1 MSYLVTSAQWS
12 EAERLKSLR
21 EYEILDTPADP
32 AFDEIVRVAAQV
44 TGAPYAY
51 LGFVDQNRLW
61 FKSRFGF
68 QGTEIPRLA
77 TADQYTILEPEPL
90 LIADAAM
97 EPRFPVRGIPLTR
110 TVHCRSYLAAP
121 LVGFEGG
128 IGTLAVLS
136 PKPNQ
141 FTEQHA
147 SILGVLARQV
157 MMRLEHSVHSRGQ
170 DHSLRSRQRIERAL
184 TVERNF
190 VSAVLDTMSALV
202 LVVDTSGRI
211 VRFNRACEEISGY
224 TFAELAGRSFPQEL
238 FLTEERSQAFNLL
251 EQSRG
256 DTTRRD
262 PTELHWLS
270 RDGRRR
276 RIAWTTTTLTDGFGD
291 INFIIM
297 TGVDVTDQ
305 REATAALH
313 ASEARYRQL
322 VESSLGMVYTHDLG
336 GRILSINA
344 SAAESLGYRA
354 DELVGRRLMEF
365 VPEEQKPAFEN
376 YLRSIASSGEEQ
388 GMLSLR
394 HRNGSVRVIAW
405 RNRLLDLP
413 DMPPFVL
420 GHGIDVTEKTDAE
433 NKLHAVMRQR
443 ESILES
449 VGDGIY
455 GMDMQGR
462 IIFVNQVGA
471 RMMGYTQ
478 EEMEGREL
486 LALLGHARADGL
498 EYRLEDSP
506 IYAARQASA
515 PIRAR
520 DEVFRHK
527 DGHPIPVEYVA
538 CPMLSNGRV
547 TGVVVAFQDVTE
559 RRRLDRMKDEFIS
572 TVSHELRTPLT
583 ALRAALGLIAGGALE
598 KRPEKRAQMMDV
610 AIGNCDRLVR
620 LVNDILDFERMG
632 AGRLPM
638 RFQEVEAKDLLRRAT
653 DLQHPSAQKAGIAF
667 RVDAGPLM
675 LWVDEDRILQTLGNL
690 ISNAIKFSPAGSDI
704 TLRARAQSAT
714 EAIISVEDHGRGIPP
729 EKLDIIFER
738 FQQVDA
744 SDSRDMGGTG
754 LGLAICRNIVRQ
766 HGGRIWAESSVGKG
780 STFYFTVPRTSA
792 RQDASEPRPTAAST
806 GQAPAGARMV

>member
-1 MSYLVTSAQWS
+1 MG
-12 EAERLKSLR
+12 E
-21 EYEILDTPADP
+21 
-32 AFDEIVRVAAQV
+32 
-44 TGAPYAY
+44 
-51 LGFVDQNRLW
+51 
-61 FKSRFGF
+61 
-68 QGTEIPRLA
+68 
-77 TADQYTILEPEPL
+77 
-90 LIADAAM
+90 
-97 EPRFPVRGIPLTR
+97 
-110 TVHCRSYLAAP
+110 
-121 LVGFEGG
+121 
-128 IGTLAVLS
+128 
-136 PKPNQ
+136 
-141 FTEQHA
+141 
-147 SILGVLARQV
+147 
-157 MMRLEHSVHSRGQ
+157 
-170 DHSLRSRQRIERAL
+170 
-184 TVERNF
+184 
-190 VSAVLDTMSALV
+190 
-202 LVVDTSGRI
+202 
-211 VRFNRACEEISGY
+211 
-224 TFAELAGRSFPQEL
+224 
-238 FLTEERSQAFNLL
+238 
-251 EQSRG
+251 
-256 DTTRRD
+256 
-262 PTELHWLS
+262 
-270 RDGRRR
+270 
-276 RIAWTTTTLTDGFGD
+276 

-322 VESSLGMVYTHDLG
+322 VESSLGMVTTHDLD

-354 DELVGRRLMEF
+354 EEMVGTRLIEY
-365 VPEEQKPAFEN
+365 VPDDQRMNFDA
-376 YLRSIASSGEEQ
+376 YLQRIAMTGEEQ
-388 GMLSLR
+388 GTISLR
-394 HRNGSVRVIAW
+394 HRQGGVRIIAW

-413 DMPPFVL
+413 EMPPFVL
-420 GHGIDVTEKTDAE
+420 GHGVDVTEKTDAE

-455 GMDMQGR
+455 GVDMEGR
-462 IIFVNQVGA
+462 IIFVNEVGA

-478 EEMEGREL
+478 DEMEGQDL
-486 LALLGHARADGL
+486 LAMLGHARADGTV
-498 EYRLEDSP
+498 YRIEDSP
-506 IYAARQASA
+506 IYAARRAST

-527 DGHPIPVEYVA
+527 DGHTVPVEYVA
-538 CPMLSNGRV
+538 CPMMLNGRV

-638 RFQEVEAKDLLRRAT
+638 RFQEVEAKELLRRAT
-653 DLQHPSAQKAGIAF
+653 DLQHPSAQKAGIGF
-667 RVDAGPLM
+667 IVDAGPLT
-675 LWVDEDRILQTLGNL
+675 LWIDEDRILQTLGNL
-690 ISNAIKFSPAGSDI
+690 ISNAIKFSPAGSEI
-704 TLRARAQSAT
+704 TLRAKVQSAT
-714 EAIISVEDHGRGIPP
+714 EAIISVEDKGRGIPP

-766 HGGRIWAESSVGKG
+766 HGGRIWAESVVGKG
-780 STFYFTVPRTSA
+780 STFFFTVPRTTA
-792 RQDASEPRPTAAST
+792 RVLDVGEGA
-806 GQAPAGARMV
+806 GQAPLVGTRML

>member
-1 MSYLVTSAQWS
+1 MSYLATSAQWS
-12 EAERLKSLR
+12 EADRLKSLH

-51 LGFVDQNRLW
+51 LGFLDANRLW

-90 LIADAAM
+90 LVADAAM

-121 LVGFEGG
+121 LVGPEGG

-147 SILGVLARQV
+147 SILSVLGRQI
-157 MMRLEHSVHSRGQ
+157 MMRLDYSIHSRGQ
-170 DHSLRSRQRIERAL
+170 DHSLRARQRIERAL
-184 TVERNF
+184 MVERNF

-202 LVVDTSGRI
+202 LVVDTAGRI

-238 FLTEERSQAFNLL
+238 FLTEERAKAFQLL
-251 EQSRG
+251 EQSRSEL
-256 DTTRRD
+256 RRE
-262 PTELHWLS
+262 PTELHWLT
-270 RDGRRR
+270 REGRRR
-276 RIAWTTTTLTDGFGD
+276 LIAWTTTILTDGSGQ

-305 REATAALH
+305 REAIAALY

-322 VESSLGMVYTHDLG
+322 VESSLGMVFTHDLE

-344 SAAESLGYRA
+344 SAAENLGYRV
-354 DELVGRRLMEF
+354 DEMVGRRLTDF
-365 VPEEQKPAFEN
+365 VPEDQKPTSEN
-376 YLRSIASSGEEQ
+376 YLRRIALSGEEQ
-388 GMLSLR
+388 GTISLR
-394 HRNGSVRVIAW
+394 HRNGEVRIIAW

-413 DMPPFVL
+413 EVMPFVL

-455 GMDMQGR
+455 GVDMQGK
-462 IIFVNQVGA
+462 IIFVNEVGA
-471 RMMGYTQ
+471 RMLGYTQ
-478 EEMEGREL
+478 DEMEDEDL
-486 LALLGHARADGL
+486 MQLLGHARADGSV
-498 EYRLEDSP
+498 YRIEDSP
-506 IYAARQASA
+506 IYAARRSSA
-515 PIRAR
+515 PMRAR

-527 DGHPIPVEYVA
+527 DGHPVPVEYVA
-538 CPMLSNGRV
+538 CPMLSNGRT

-653 DLQHPSAQKAGIAF
+653 DLQHPSAQKAGIGF
-667 RVDAGPLM
+667 IVDAPSLA

-690 ISNAIKFSPAGSDI
+690 IGNAIKFSPAGTEI
-704 TLRARAQSAT
+704 ILRARVQSAT
-714 EAIISVEDHGRGIPP
+714 EAIISVEDKGRGVPP

-766 HGGRIWAESSVGKG
+766 HGGRIWAESVVGRG
-780 STFYFTVPRTSA
+780 STFYFTVPRTA
-792 RQDASEPRPTAAST
+792 PRQEIAEATAPS
-806 GQAPAGARMV
+806 PLAGTRLL

>member
-1 MSYLVTSAQWS
+1 MSHVATNPQWS
-12 EAERLKSLR
+12 EAERLKSLL
-21 EYEILDTPADP
+21 EYDILDTPPDP
-32 AFDEIVRVAAQV
+32 AFDEIVRVAADV

-51 LGFVDQNRLW
+51 LGFLDAQRLW
-61 FKSRFGF
+61 LKSRFGF
-68 QGTEIPRLA
+68 QAPEIPRLA

-110 TVHCRSYLAAP
+110 TIFCRSYLGAP
-121 LVGFEGG
+121 LVGPDGA

-136 PKPNQ
+136 SKPNQ
-141 FTEQHA
+141 FTGKHA
-147 SILGVLARQV
+147 STLGVLARQI
-157 MMRLEHSVHSRGQ
+157 MMRLEYSIHSRSQ
-170 DHSLRSRQRIERAL
+170 DRSLRSRQRIERAL

-238 FLTEERSQAFNLL
+238 FLPEERDKAFDLL
-251 EQSRG
+251 QRARQEG
-256 DTTRRD
+256 RRE
-262 PTELHWLS
+262 PVEMHWLT
-270 RDGRRR
+270 RDTRRR
-276 RIAWTTTTLTDGFGD
+276 RIAWTTTALTDGVGD

-297 TGVDVTDQ
+297 TGIDVTEQ
-305 REATAALH
+305 WEATTALH

-322 VESSLGMVYTHDLG
+322 IEGSLGIVFTHDLE

-344 SAAESLGYRA
+344 NAAESLGYRPEEMLGTRMM
-354 DELVGRRLMEF
+354 DY
-365 VPEEQKPAFEN
+365 VPDEQKPAFQN
-376 YLRSIASSGEEQ
+376 YLRSIATTGEEQ
-388 GMLSLR
+388 GMISLR
-394 HRNGSVRVIAW
+394 HRNGSIRSIAW
-405 RNRLLDLP
+405 RNRLIDLP
-413 DMPPFVL
+413 DTALFVL

-433 NKLHAVMRQR
+433 NRLHALMRQR

-455 GMDMQGR
+455 GIDMQGR
-462 IIFVNQVGA
+462 IVFVNQVGA
-471 RMMGYTQ
+471 RMMGYSQ
-478 EEMEGREL
+478 EEMEGKDL
-486 LALLGHARADGL
+486 LALLGHARADGSP
-498 EYRLEDSP
+498 YRMEESP
-506 IYAARQASA
+506 IYAARRASV

-520 DEVFRHK
+520 DEVFHHK
-527 DGHPIPVEYVA
+527 DGHAIPVEYVA
-538 CPMLSNGRV
+538 CPMVSNGRV
-547 TGVVVAFQDVTE
+547 TGVVVAVQDVTE

-598 KRPEKRAQMMDV
+598 KRPEKRGQMMEV
-610 AIGNCDRLVR
+610 AIGNTDRLVR

-638 RFQEVEAKDLLRRAT
+638 RFQEVDAKDLLRRAT
-653 DLQHPSAQKAGIAF
+653 DLQHPNAQKAGIQF
-667 RVDAGPLM
+667 LIDAGPLT

-690 ISNAIKFSPAGSDI
+690 INNAIKFSPRGSDI
-704 TLRARAQSAT
+704 ILRAKAQSAT
-714 EAIISVEDHGRGIPP
+714 EAIISVEDRGRGIPP

-766 HGGRIWAESSVGKG
+766 HGGRIWVESTVGRG
-780 STFYFTVPRTSA
+780 STFYFTVPRTAA
-792 RQDASEPRPTAAST
+792 RGDGGETMNPSQRLPRLL
-806 GQAPAGARMV
+806 

>member
-1 MSYLVTSAQWS
+1 MSYLATSAQWS
-12 EAERLKSLR
+12 EAERLKSLH

-51 LGFVDQNRLW
+51 LGFLDANRLW

-90 LIADAAM
+90 LVADAAM

-121 LVGFEGG
+121 LVGPEGA

-147 SILGVLARQV
+147 SILSVLTRQV
-157 MMRLEHSVHSRGQ
+157 MMRLEYSIHSKGQ
-170 DHSLRSRQRIERAL
+170 DHSLRARQRIERAL
-184 TVERNF
+184 MVERNF

-238 FLTEERSQAFNLL
+238 FLTEERAVAFDLL

-256 DTTRRD
+256 NARRD

-276 RIAWTTTTLTDGFGD
+276 RIAWNTTTLTDGMGE

-322 VESSLGMVYTHDLG
+322 VESSLGMVTTHDLD

-354 DELVGRRLMEF
+354 EEMVGTRLIEY
-365 VPEEQKPAFEN
+365 VPDDQRMNFDA
-376 YLRSIASSGEEQ
+376 YLQRIAMTGEEQ
-388 GMLSLR
+388 GTISLR
-394 HRNGSVRVIAW
+394 HRQGGVRIIAW

-413 DMPPFVL
+413 EMPPFVL
-420 GHGIDVTEKTDAE
+420 GHGVDVTEKTDAE

-455 GMDMQGR
+455 GVDMEGR
-462 IIFVNQVGA
+462 IIFVNEVGA

-478 EEMEGREL
+478 DEMEGQDL
-486 LALLGHARADGL
+486 LAMLGHARADGTV
-498 EYRLEDSP
+498 YRIEDSP
-506 IYAARQASA
+506 IYAARRAST

-527 DGHPIPVEYVA
+527 DGHTVPVEYVA
-538 CPMLSNGRV
+538 CPMMLNGRV

-638 RFQEVEAKDLLRRAT
+638 RFQEVEAKELLRRAT
-653 DLQHPSAQKAGIAF
+653 DLQHPSAQKAGIGF
-667 RVDAGPLM
+667 IVDAGPLT
-675 LWVDEDRILQTLGNL
+675 LWIDEDRILQTLGNL
-690 ISNAIKFSPAGSDI
+690 ISNAIKFSPAGSEI
-704 TLRARAQSAT
+704 TLRAKVQSAT
-714 EAIISVEDHGRGIPP
+714 EAIISVEDKGRGIPP

-766 HGGRIWAESSVGKG
+766 HGGRIWAESVVGKG
-780 STFYFTVPRTSA
+780 STFFFTVPRTTA
-792 RQDASEPRPTAAST
+792 RVLDVGEGA
-806 GQAPAGARMV
+806 GQAPLVGTRML

>member
-1 MSYLVTSAQWS
+1 MSYLASSAQWS
-12 EAERLKSLR
+12 EAERLKSLH
-21 EYEILDTPADP
+21 EYDILDTPADP

-51 LGFVDQNRLW
+51 LGFLDAHRLW

-77 TADQYTILEPEPL
+77 TACQYTILEPEPL
-90 LIADAAM
+90 LIGDAAM
-97 EPRFPVRGIPLTR
+97 EPRFPVRGIPLTK

-121 LVGFEGG
+121 LVGPEGG

-157 MMRLEHSVHSRGQ
+157 MMRLEYSIHSKGQ

-202 LVVDTSGRI
+202 LVVDTAGRI

-238 FLTEERSQAFNLL
+238 FLPEEREQAFELL
-251 EQSRG
+251 DKAG
-256 DTTRRD
+256 ADRRRE
-262 PTELHWLS
+262 PTEMHWLS
-270 RDGRRR
+270 REGRRR
-276 RIAWTTTTLTDGFGD
+276 RIAWTATTLTDGLGD

-322 VESSLGMVYTHDLG
+322 VESSLGMVCTHDLEG
-336 GRILSINA
+336 KILSINTN
-344 SAAESLGYRA
+344 AAESLGYRP
-354 DELVGRRLMEF
+354 EEMVGTPLIDY
-365 VPEEQKPAFEN
+365 VPEDQKGVFEH
-376 YLRSIASSGEEQ
+376 YLRSIAVSGEEQ

-394 HRNGSVRVIAW
+394 HRNGEVRFIAW

-413 DMPPFVL
+413 DTAPFVL

-433 NKLHAVMRQR
+433 NRLHAVMRQR

-455 GMDMQGR
+455 GVDMQGR
-462 IIFVNQVGA
+462 IIFVNEVGA
-471 RMMGYTQ
+471 RLMGYTQ
-478 EEMEGREL
+478 GEMEGKDL
-486 LALLGHARADGL
+486 LAMLGHARADGSV
-498 EYRLEDSP
+498 YRIEDSP
-506 IYAARQASA
+506 IYAARRSSA
-515 PIRAR
+515 AIRAR

-598 KRPEKRAQMMDV
+598 RRPEKRAQMMDV

-638 RFQEVEAKDLLRRAT
+638 RFQEVDARDLLRRAT
-653 DLQHPSAQKAGIAF
+653 DLQHPSAQKAGINFLIDSGA
-667 RVDAGPLM
+667 LT
-675 LWVDEDRILQTLGNL
+675 LWIDEDRILQTLGNL
-690 ISNAIKFSPAGSDI
+690 ITNAIKFSPAGSDI
-704 TLRARAQSAT
+704 ILRARAQSPT
-714 EAIISVEDHGRGIPP
+714 EALLSVEDRGRGIPA
-729 EKLDIIFER
+729 EKLEIIFER

-744 SDSRDMGGTG
+744 SDSRASGGTG

-766 HGGRIWAESSVGKG
+766 HGGRIWAESVFGKG
-780 STFYFTVPRTSA
+780 STFYFTVPRTSTRHEHA
-792 RQDASEPRPTAAST
+792 EATKQPPGSVRL
-806 GQAPAGARMV
+806 V

>member
-1 MSYLVTSAQWS
+1 MSYGAISAQWS
-12 EAERLKSLR
+12 EAERLKSLL
-21 EYEILDTPADP
+21 EYEILDTPPDP

-51 LGFVDQNRLW
+51 LGFLDANRLW
-61 FKSRFGF
+61 LKSRVGF
-68 QGTEIPRLA
+68 QGAEIPRLA
-77 TADQYTILEPEPL
+77 TACQYTILEPEPL

-97 EPRFPVRGIPLTR
+97 EPRFPVKGLPLSR
-110 TVHCRSYLAAP
+110 TIFCRSYLGAP
-121 LVGFEGG
+121 LAGPEGG
-128 IGTLAVLS
+128 VGTIAVLS
-136 PKPNQ
+136 PKPNA
-141 FTEQHA
+141 FTQQHA

-157 MMRLEHSVHSRGQ
+157 FMRLEYSIHSRSQ
-170 DHSLRSRQRIERAL
+170 DRAIRSRQRIERAL

-190 VSAVLDTMSALV
+190 VSAVLDTMTALV
-202 LVVDTSGRI
+202 LVLDTAGRI

-238 FLTEERSQAFNLL
+238 FLAEEREQAFELL
-251 EQSRG
+251 QQARFG
-256 DTTRRD
+256 GQHQ
-262 PTELHWLS
+262 PTEMHWLS
-270 RDGRRR
+270 REGRRR
-276 RIAWTTTTLTDGFGD
+276 RIAWTTTTLRDGIGE

-297 TGVDVTDQ
+297 TGVDVTEQ
-305 REATAALH
+305 REAAVALH

-322 VESSLGMVYTHDLG
+322 VEGSLGMVCTHDLE
-336 GRILSINA
+336 GRLLSINTN
-344 SAAESLGYRA
+344 AAESLGYRP
-354 DELVGRRLMEF
+354 EEMVGHPLIEF
-365 VPEEQKPAFEN
+365 VPDEQKPAFEN
-376 YLRSIASSGEEQ
+376 YLRSIATSGEEQ

-394 HRNGSVRVIAW
+394 HRNGSVRFVTW

-413 DMPPFVL
+413 DTPPFVL
-420 GHGIDVTEKTDAE
+420 GHGVDVTEKTDAE
-433 NKLHAVMRQR
+433 NKLHGVMRQR

-455 GMDMQGR
+455 GIDMQGR

-471 RMMGYTQ
+471 RLLGYTQ
-478 EEMEGREL
+478 GEMEGRDL
-486 LALLGHARADGL
+486 LTMLGHARADGSPYSI
-498 EYRLEDSP
+498 ENSP
-506 IYAARQASA
+506 IYAARRSSA
-515 PIRAR
+515 PVRAR

-527 DGHPIPVEYVA
+527 DGRLIPVEYVA

-598 KRPEKRAQMMDV
+598 KRPEKRTQMMDV

-638 RFQEVEAKDLLRRAT
+638 RFQEVDAKALLRRAA
-653 DLQHPSAQKAGIAF
+653 DLQHPSAQKVDIAF
-667 RVDAGPLM
+667 RIDAQPLL

-690 ISNAIKFSPAGSDI
+690 IGNAIKFSPRGSEVI
-704 TLRARAQSAT
+704 LRARAQSGT
-714 EAIISVEDHGRGIPP
+714 EAIISVEDSGRGIPP

-744 SDSRDMGGTG
+744 SDSREMGGTG

-766 HGGRIWAESSVGKG
+766 HGGRIWAESTVGKG
-780 STFYFTVPRTSA
+780 SCFYFTVPRMAPS
-792 RQDASEPRPTAAST
+792 QEPGGPRIPIP
-806 GQAPAGARMV
+806 APAPAMWT

>member
-1 MSYLVTSAQWS
+1 M
-12 EAERLKSLR
+12 
-21 EYEILDTPADP
+21 
-32 AFDEIVRVAAQV
+32 
-44 TGAPYAY
+44 
-51 LGFVDQNRLW
+51 
-61 FKSRFGF
+61 
-68 QGTEIPRLA
+68 
-77 TADQYTILEPEPL
+77 
-90 LIADAAM
+90 
-97 EPRFPVRGIPLTR
+97 
-110 TVHCRSYLAAP
+110 
-121 LVGFEGG
+121 
-128 IGTLAVLS
+128 
-136 PKPNQ
+136 
-141 FTEQHA
+141 
-147 SILGVLARQV
+147 
-157 MMRLEHSVHSRGQ
+157 
-170 DHSLRSRQRIERAL
+170 
-184 TVERNF
+184 VERNF

-202 LVVDTSGRI
+202 LVVDTAGRI

-238 FLTEERSQAFNLL
+238 FLTEERAKAFQLL
-251 EQSRG
+251 EQSRSEL
-256 DTTRRD
+256 RRE
-262 PTELHWLS
+262 PTELHWLT
-270 RDGRRR
+270 REGRRR
-276 RIAWTTTTLTDGFGD
+276 LIAWTTTILTDGSGQ

-305 REATAALH
+305 REAIAALY

-322 VESSLGMVYTHDLG
+322 VESSLGMVFTHDLE

-344 SAAESLGYRA
+344 SAAENLGYRV
-354 DELVGRRLMEF
+354 DEMVGRRLTDF
-365 VPEEQKPAFEN
+365 VPEDQKPTSEN
-376 YLRSIASSGEEQ
+376 YLRRIALSGEEQ
-388 GMLSLR
+388 GTVSLR
-394 HRNGSVRVIAW
+394 HRNGEVRIIAW

-413 DMPPFVL
+413 EVMPFVL

-455 GMDMQGR
+455 GVDMQGK
-462 IIFVNQVGA
+462 IIFVNEVGA
-471 RMMGYTQ
+471 RMLGYTQ
-478 EEMEGREL
+478 DEMEDEDL
-486 LALLGHARADGL
+486 MQLLGHARADGSV
-498 EYRLEDSP
+498 YRIEDSP
-506 IYAARQASA
+506 IYAARRSSA
-515 PIRAR
+515 PMRAR

-527 DGHPIPVEYVA
+527 DGHPVPVEYVA
-538 CPMLSNGRV
+538 CPMLSNGRT

-653 DLQHPSAQKAGIAF
+653 DLQHPSAQKAGIGF
-667 RVDAGPLM
+667 IVDAPSLA

-690 ISNAIKFSPAGSDI
+690 ISNAIKFSPAGTEI
-704 TLRARAQSAT
+704 ILRARVQSAT
-714 EAIISVEDHGRGIPP
+714 EAIISVEDKGRGIPP

-766 HGGRIWAESSVGKG
+766 HGGRIWAESVVGRG
-780 STFYFTVPRTSA
+780 STFYFTVPRTA
-792 RQDASEPRPTAAST
+792 PRQEIAEATAPS
-806 GQAPAGARMV
+806 PLAGTRLL

>member
-1 MSYLVTSAQWS
+1 MSHLATSAQWS
-12 EAERLKSLR
+12 EAERLKSLQ
-21 EYEILDTPADP
+21 EYDILDTPADP

-51 LGFVDQNRLW
+51 LGFVDANRLW

-68 QGTEIPRLA
+68 QGSEIPRLA
-77 TADQYTILEPEPL
+77 SACQYTILEPQPL

-97 EPRFPVRGIPLTR
+97 EPRFPVKGIPLTR
-110 TVHCRSYLAAP
+110 AIHCRSYLAVP
-121 LVGFEGG
+121 LAGPEGG
-128 IGTLAVLS
+128 IGTLTVLS
-136 PKPNQ
+136 QKPNQ

-147 SILGVLARQV
+147 SILAVLARQV
-157 MMRLEHSVHSRGQ
+157 MLRLEYGNRERPQ
-170 DHSLRSRQRIERAL
+170 DLSLRSRQRIERAL

-202 LVVDTSGRI
+202 LVVDTAGRI

-238 FLTEERSQAFNLL
+238 FLAEERGKAFDLLDQARV
-251 EQSRG
+251 QS
-256 DTTRRD
+256 RRD
-262 PTELHWLS
+262 PTEMHWLS

-276 RIAWTTTTLTDGFGD
+276 RIAWNTTTLTDGSGE

-322 VESSLGMVYTHDLG
+322 IEGSLGMVCTHDLE

-344 SAAESLGYRA
+344 NAAESLGYRT
-354 DELVGRRLMEF
+354 DEMVGRPLSDF
-365 VPEEQKPAFEN
+365 VPDDERPVFEN
-376 YLRSIASSGEEQ
+376 YLHSIAMSGEEQ
-388 GMLSLR
+388 GLLTLR
-394 HRNGSVRVIAW
+394 HRNGSVRFIAW
-405 RNRLLDLP
+405 RNRLIDLP
-413 DMPPFVL
+413 DTPRFVL

-433 NKLHAVMRQR
+433 NRLHAVMRQR

-455 GMDMQGR
+455 GIDMQGR
-462 IIFVNQVGA
+462 IVFVNQVGA
-471 RMMGYTQ
+471 RLMGYTQ
-478 EEMEGREL
+478 EEMEGKDL
-486 LALLGHARADGL
+486 LALLGHARADGSP
-498 EYRLEDSP
+498 YQIEDSP
-506 IYAARQASA
+506 IYGARRASA

-527 DGHPIPVEYVA
+527 DGHPVPVEYVA

-638 RFQEVEAKDLLRRAT
+638 RFQEIEAKDLLRRAT
-653 DLQHPSAQKAGIAF
+653 DLQHPSAQKAGIGF
-667 RVDAGPLM
+667 LIDAGPLT
-675 LWVDEDRILQTLGNL
+675 LWIDEDRILQTLGNL
-690 ISNAIKFSPAGSDI
+690 ISNAIKFSPRGSDI
-704 TLRARAQSAT
+704 ILRARPQSAT
-714 EAIISVEDHGRGIPP
+714 EAILSVEDRGRGIPP

-766 HGGRIWAESSVGKG
+766 HGGRIWVESTVGKG
-780 STFYFTVPRTSA
+780 SAFYFTVPRTAA
-792 RQDASEPRPTAAST
+792 RPERLESTIQSPAA
-806 GQAPAGARMV
+806 RLL

>member
-1 MSYLVTSAQWS
+1 MSHVATNPQWS
-12 EAERLKSLR
+12 EAERLKALL
-21 EYEILDTPADP
+21 EYDILDTPPDP
-32 AFDEIVRVAAQV
+32 ALDEIVRVAAEV

-51 LGFVDQNRLW
+51 LGFLDANRLW
-61 FKSRFGF
+61 LKSRFGF
-68 QGTEIPRLA
+68 QAADIPRLA

-97 EPRFPVRGIPLTR
+97 EPRFPVRGLPLTR
-110 TVHCRSYLAAP
+110 AIFCRSYLGAP
-121 LVGFEGG
+121 LVGPDGS

-136 PKPNQ
+136 AKPNQ
-141 FTEQHA
+141 FTEKHA
-147 SILGVLARQV
+147 SFLGVLSRQI
-157 MMRLEHSVHSRGQ
+157 MMRLEYSIHSRSQ
-170 DHSLRSRQRIERAL
+170 DRSLRSRQRIERAL

-211 VRFNRACEEISGY
+211 VRFNRACEETSGY

-238 FLTEERSQAFNLL
+238 FLPEEREKAFDLL
-251 EQSRG
+251 QRATQEI
-256 DTTRRD
+256 RRE
-262 PTELHWLS
+262 PVEMHWLT
-270 RDGRRR
+270 RDARRR
-276 RIAWTTTTLTDGFGD
+276 RIAWTTTTLTDGIGD

-297 TGVDVTDQ
+297 TGVDVTEQ
-305 REATAALH
+305 WEATTALH

-322 VESSLGMVYTHDLG
+322 IEGSLGIVFTHDLE
-336 GRILSINA
+336 GRILSINTN
-344 SAAESLGYRA
+344 AAESLGYHPA
-354 DELVGRRLMEF
+354 EMVGTKMIEY
-365 VPEEQKPAFEN
+365 VPEEQKPAFQN
-376 YLRSIASSGEEQ
+376 YLRSIATTGEEQ
-388 GMLSLR
+388 GMISLR
-394 HRNGSVRVIAW
+394 HRNGSIRSIAW
-405 RNRLLDLP
+405 RNRLIDLP
-413 DMPPFVL
+413 DTALFVL

-433 NKLHAVMRQR
+433 NRLHALMRQR

-455 GMDMQGR
+455 GIDMQGR
-462 IIFVNQVGA
+462 IVFVNQVGA

-478 EEMEGREL
+478 EEMEGQDL
-486 LALLGHARADGL
+486 LAVLGHARADGSPYKM
-498 EYRLEDSP
+498 EESP
-506 IYAARQASA
+506 IYAARRAKA

-520 DEVFRHK
+520 DEVFHHK

-538 CPMLSNGRV
+538 CPMVSNGRV
-547 TGVVVAFQDVTE
+547 TGVVVAVQDVTE

-598 KRPEKRAQMMDV
+598 KRPEKRSQMMEV
-610 AIGNCDRLVR
+610 AIGNTDRLVR

-638 RFQEVEAKDLLRRAT
+638 RFQEVDAKDLLRRAT
-653 DLQHPSAQKAGIAF
+653 DLQHPNAQKAGIGF
-667 RVDAGPLM
+667 LIDAGPLT

-690 ISNAIKFSPAGSDI
+690 INNAIKFSPRGSDI
-704 TLRARAQSAT
+704 ILRARAQSAT
-714 EAIISVEDHGRGIPP
+714 EAIISVEDRGRGIPP

-766 HGGRIWAESSVGKG
+766 HGGRIWVESTVGRG
-780 STFYFTVPRTSA
+780 STFYFTVPRTAA
-792 RQDASEPRPTAAST
+792 RGDGGETMNPSQRSPRLL
-806 GQAPAGARMV
+806 

>member
-1 MSYLVTSAQWS
+1 MSYLATSAQWS
-12 EAERLKSLR
+12 EADRLKSLH

-51 LGFVDQNRLW
+51 LGFLDANRLW

-90 LIADAAM
+90 LVADAAM

-121 LVGFEGG
+121 LVGPEGG

-147 SILGVLARQV
+147 SILSVLARQI
-157 MMRLEHSVHSRGQ
+157 MMRLDYSIHSRGQ
-170 DHSLRSRQRIERAL
+170 DHSLRARQRIERAL
-184 TVERNF
+184 MVERNF

-202 LVVDTSGRI
+202 LVVDTAGRI

-238 FLTEERSQAFNLL
+238 FLTEERAKAFQLL
-251 EQSRG
+251 EQSRS
-256 DTTRRD
+256 DTRRD
-262 PTELHWLS
+262 PTELHWLT
-270 RDGRRR
+270 REGRRR
-276 RIAWTTTTLTDGFGD
+276 LIAWTTTILTDGSGE

-305 REATAALH
+305 REATAALY

-322 VESSLGMVYTHDLG
+322 VESSLGMVFTHDLE

-344 SAAESLGYRA
+344 SAAENLGYRV
-354 DELVGRRLMEF
+354 DEMVGRRLTDF
-365 VPEEQKPAFEN
+365 VPKDQKPAFEN
-376 YLRSIASSGEEQ
+376 YLRRIALSGEEQ
-388 GMLSLR
+388 GTISLR
-394 HRNGSVRVIAW
+394 HRNGEVRIIAW

-413 DMPPFVL
+413 EVMPFVL

-455 GMDMQGR
+455 GVDMQGR
-462 IIFVNQVGA
+462 IIFVNEVGA
-471 RMMGYTQ
+471 RMLGYTQ
-478 EEMEGREL
+478 DEMEDKDL
-486 LALLGHARADGL
+486 MQLLGHARADGSV
-498 EYRLEDSP
+498 YRIEDSP
-506 IYAARQASA
+506 IYAARGSSA
-515 PIRAR
+515 AIRAR

-538 CPMLSNGRV
+538 CPMLSNGQV

-653 DLQHPSAQKAGIAF
+653 DLQHPSAQKVGIGF
-667 RVDAGPLM
+667 IVDAPPLA

-690 ISNAIKFSPAGSDI
+690 ISNAIKFSPAGTEI
-704 TLRARAQSAT
+704 VLRARVQSAT
-714 EAIISVEDHGRGIPP
+714 EAIISVEDKGRGIPP

-766 HGGRIWAESSVGKG
+766 HGGRIWAESVVGKG
-780 STFYFTVPRTSA
+780 STFYFTVPRTA
-792 RQDASEPRPTAAST
+792 PRQEVIEAAAQT
-806 GQAPAGARMV
+806 PLAGTRLL

>member
-1 MSYLVTSAQWS
+1 MSYLATSAQWS
-12 EAERLKSLR
+12 EAERLKSLL
-21 EYEILDTPADP
+21 EYEILDTPSDP

-44 TGAPYAY
+44 TGAPFAY
-51 LGFVDQNRLW
+51 LGFLDANRLW

-68 QGTEIPRLA
+68 NGAEIPRLA

-90 LIADAAM
+90 LVADAAV

-110 TVHCRSYLAAP
+110 SIHCRSYLAAP
-121 LVGFEGG
+121 LVGPEGA

-136 PKPNQ
+136 PRPNQ
-141 FTEQHA
+141 FTEQQA
-147 SILGVLARQV
+147 SILSVLARQV
-157 MMRLEHSVHSRGQ
+157 MLRLEFSIHSRGQ
-170 DHSLRSRQRIERAL
+170 DHSLRARQRIEKAL
-184 TVERNF
+184 MVERNF

-202 LVVDTSGRI
+202 LVVDTQGRI

-238 FLTEERSQAFNLL
+238 FLNEERGQAFQLL
-251 EQSRG
+251 ELSR
-256 DTTRRD
+256 TNVRRE

-276 RIAWTTTTLTDGFGD
+276 RIAWNTTTLTDGSGE

-313 ASEARYRQL
+313 LSEARYRQL
-322 VESSLGMVYTHDLG
+322 VESSLGMVCTHDLDG
-336 GRILSINA
+336 KILSINT

-354 DELVGRRLMEF
+354 EEMVGTRLIEY
-365 VPEEQKPAFEN
+365 VPDDQRVAFDA
-376 YLRSIASSGEEQ
+376 YLQRIAMTGEEQ
-388 GMLSLR
+388 GAISLR
-394 HRNGSVRVIAW
+394 HRNGSVRIIAW

-413 DMPPFVL
+413 EMPPFVL

-455 GMDMQGR
+455 GVDMTGR
-462 IIFVNQVGA
+462 IIFVNEVGA
-471 RMMGYTQ
+471 RTMGYTQ
-478 EEMEGREL
+478 DEMEGKDL
-486 LALLGHARADGL
+486 LQLLGHARADGSV
-498 EYRLEDSP
+498 YRIEDSP
-506 IYAARQASA
+506 IYAARRAST

-527 DGHPIPVEYVA
+527 GGHPVPVEYVA
-538 CPMLSNGRV
+538 CPMMLNGRV

-638 RFQEVEAKDLLRRAT
+638 RFQEVEAKELLRRAT
-653 DLQHPSAQKAGIAF
+653 DLQHPSAQKAGIGF
-667 RVDAGPLM
+667 LVDAPPLT
-675 LWVDEDRILQTLGNL
+675 LWIDEDRILQTLGNL
-690 ISNAIKFSPAGSDI
+690 ISNAIKFSPPGTEI
-704 TLRARAQSAT
+704 TLRARVQSAT
-714 EAIISVEDHGRGIPP
+714 EAILSVEDKGRGIPP

-766 HGGRIWAESSVGKG
+766 HGGRIWAESVVGRG
-780 STFYFTVPRTSA
+780 STFYFTVPRTTA
-792 RQDASEPRPTAAST
+792 RPDLGEVT
-806 GQAPAGARMV
+806 GQSQPVATRLL

>member
-1 MSYLVTSAQWS
+1 MSHLATSAQWS
-12 EAERLKSLR
+12 EADRLRSLH
-21 EYEILDTPADP
+21 EYEILDTPPEP
-32 AFDEIVRVAAQV
+32 AYDEIVRVAAQV

-51 LGFVDQNRLW
+51 LGFMDANRLW

-77 TADQYTILEPEPL
+77 SACQYTILEPEPL

-97 EPRFPVRGIPLTR
+97 EPRFPVKGIPLTR
-110 TVHCRSYLAAP
+110 TIFCRSYLAAP
-121 LVGFEGG
+121 LGGPEGAL
-128 IGTLAVLS
+128 GTLAVLS

-147 SILGVLARQV
+147 AILGVLARQV
-157 MMRLEHSVHSRGQ
+157 MLRLEYSNRDRTQ
-170 DHSLRSRQRIERAL
+170 DTSLRSRQRIERAL

-190 VSAVLDTMSALV
+190 VSAVLETMAALV
-202 LVVDTSGRI
+202 LVVDTAGRI
-211 VRFNRACEEISGY
+211 VRFNRACEGISGY

-238 FLTEERSQAFNLL
+238 FLSEEREKAFELL
-251 EQSRG
+251 EQSRRQ
-256 DTTRRD
+256 TPREPIELYWLTR
-262 PTELHWLS
+262 E
-270 RDGRRR
+270 GRRR
-276 RIAWTTTTLTDGFGD
+276 RIAWTTTALMDGSGE

-297 TGVDVTDQ
+297 TGLDVTDQ

-322 VESSLGMVYTHDLG
+322 IEGSLGMVCTHDLEG
-336 GRILSINA
+336 KILSINA
-344 SAAESLGYRA
+344 NAAESLGYRA
-354 DELVGRRLMEF
+354 EEMVGRQLSEF
-365 VPEEQKPAFEN
+365 VPDDERPVFAN
-376 YLRSIASSGEEQ
+376 YLRSIAVSGEEK
-388 GMLSLR
+388 GMLTLR
-394 HRNGSVRVIAW
+394 HRNGSVRFIAW
-405 RNRLLDLP
+405 RNRLIDLP
-413 DMPPFVL
+413 DTPPFVL

-433 NKLHAVMRQR
+433 NRLHAVMRQR

-455 GMDMQGR
+455 GIDMQGR
-462 IIFVNQVGA
+462 IVFVNQVGA
-471 RMMGYTQ
+471 RLMGYTQ
-478 EEMEGREL
+478 EEMEGRDL
-486 LALLGHARADGL
+486 LSLLGHARADGSP
-498 EYRLEDSP
+498 YRVEDSP
-506 IYAARQASA
+506 IYGARRATA

-527 DGHPIPVEYVA
+527 DGHPVPVEYVA

-638 RFQEVEAKDLLRRAT
+638 RFQEIGAKDLLRRAT
-653 DLQHPSAQKAGIAF
+653 DLQHPSAQKAGIGF
-667 RVDAGPLM
+667 LIDAGPLT

-690 ISNAIKFSPAGSDI
+690 ISNAIKFSPRGSDI
-704 TLRARAQSAT
+704 ILRAKPQSAT
-714 EAIISVEDHGRGIPP
+714 EAILSVEDRGRGIPP

-766 HGGRIWAESSVGKG
+766 HGGRIWAESTVGKG
-780 STFYFTVPRTSA
+780 SSFYFTVPRTAA
-792 RQDASEPRPTAAST
+792 RQELREST
-806 GQAPAGARMV
+806 VPSPAGRLL

>member
-1 MSYLVTSAQWS
+1 M
-12 EAERLKSLR
+12 
-21 EYEILDTPADP
+21 
-32 AFDEIVRVAAQV
+32 
-44 TGAPYAY
+44 
-51 LGFVDQNRLW
+51 
-61 FKSRFGF
+61 
-68 QGTEIPRLA
+68 
-77 TADQYTILEPEPL
+77 
-90 LIADAAM
+90 
-97 EPRFPVRGIPLTR
+97 
-110 TVHCRSYLAAP
+110 
-121 LVGFEGG
+121 EGG

-157 MMRLEHSVHSRGQ
+157 MMRLEYSVHSKGQ

-202 LVVDTSGRI
+202 LVVDTAGRI

-238 FLTEERSQAFNLL
+238 FLTEERSQAFDLI
-251 EQSRG
+251 EQSRREA
-256 DTTRRD
+256 RRE

-276 RIAWTTTTLTDGFGD
+276 RIAWNTTTLTDGLGD

-322 VESSLGMVYTHDLG
+322 VESSLGMVCTHDLEG
-336 GRILSINA
+336 KILSINTN
-344 SAAESLGYRA
+344 AAESLGYRS
-354 DELVGRRLMEF
+354 EEMVGKQLIDF
-365 VPEEQKPAFEN
+365 VPEDQKETFQN
-376 YLRSIASSGEEQ
+376 YLQSIARSGEEQ

-394 HRNGSVRVIAW
+394 HRNGQVRFIAW
-405 RNRLLDLP
+405 RNRLLELP
-413 DMPPFVL
+413 ETPPFVL

-455 GMDMQGR
+455 GVDMEGQ
-462 IIFVNQVGA
+462 IIFVNDVGA

-478 EEMEGREL
+478 EEMEGKEL
-486 LALLGHARADGL
+486 LQMLGHARADGSVF
-498 EYRLEDSP
+498 RIEDSP
-506 IYAARQASA
+506 IYAARRSSA

-527 DGHPIPVEYVA
+527 DGHPVPVEYVA

-653 DLQHPSAQKAGIAF
+653 DLQHPSAQKAGIQFPDRCGTADAVGG
-667 RVDAGPLM
+667 RGPHPADAGQPDQQRDQ
-675 LWVDEDRILQTLGNL
+675 VFAGGQRDHAAGADTERNRGDYLGL
-690 ISNAIKFSPAGSDI
+690 GPRPRGSTGEAGDHLRALPAGGRVGFARDGGNR
-704 TLRARAQSAT
+704 TGTGHLPQHRAATWRTHLGGKHRGQGKHVLLHSAT
-714 EAIISVEDHGRGIPP
+714 NLGAPGAGRAYGSGFGSVSGWIAPAVGGRMGVATGRGP
-729 EKLDIIFER
+729 
-738 FQQVDA
+738 
-744 SDSRDMGGTG
+744 
-754 LGLAICRNIVRQ
+754 
-766 HGGRIWAESSVGKG
+766 
-780 STFYFTVPRTSA
+780 
-792 RQDASEPRPTAAST
+792 AA
-806 GQAPAGARMV
+806 GCGVI

>member
-1 MSYLVTSAQWS
+1 MAFSTPIACGSSRAS
-12 EAERLKSLR
+12 DFR
-21 EYEILDTPADP
+21 E
-32 AFDEIVRVAAQV
+32 
-44 TGAPYAY
+44 
-51 LGFVDQNRLW
+51 
-61 FKSRFGF
+61 
-68 QGTEIPRLA
+68 TEIPRLA

-90 LIADAAM
+90 LVADAAM

-121 LVGFEGG
+121 LVGPEGG

-147 SILGVLARQV
+147 SILSVLARQI
-157 MMRLEHSVHSRGQ
+157 MMRLDYSIHSRGQ
-170 DHSLRSRQRIERAL
+170 DHSLRARQRIERAL
-184 TVERNF
+184 MVERNF

-202 LVVDTSGRI
+202 LVVDTAGRI

-238 FLTEERSQAFNLL
+238 FLNEERAKAFQLL
-251 EQSRG
+251 EQSRSEM
-256 DTTRRD
+256 RRE
-262 PTELHWLS
+262 PTELHWLT
-270 RDGRRR
+270 REGRRR
-276 RIAWTTTTLTDGFGD
+276 LIAWTTTTLTDGSGE

-305 REATAALH
+305 REATAALY

-322 VESSLGMVYTHDLG
+322 VESSLGMVFTHDLE

-344 SAAESLGYRA
+344 SAAESLGYRV
-354 DELVGRRLMEF
+354 DEMVGRRLADF

-376 YLRSIASSGEEQ
+376 YLRRIAHSGEEQ
-388 GMLSLR
+388 GTISLR
-394 HRNGSVRVIAW
+394 HRNGEVRIIAW

-413 DMPPFVL
+413 EVAPFVL

-455 GMDMQGR
+455 GVDMQGR
-462 IIFVNQVGA
+462 IIFVNEVGA
-471 RMMGYTQ
+471 RMLGYTQ
-478 EEMEGREL
+478 DEMEDKDL
-486 LALLGHARADGL
+486 LQLLGHARADGSA
-498 EYRLEDSP
+498 YRIEDSP
-506 IYAARQASA
+506 IYAARRSSA

-632 AGRLPM
+632 AGRFPM

-653 DLQHPSAQKAGIAF
+653 DLQHPSAQKAGIGF
-667 RVDAGPLM
+667 IVDAPPLA

-690 ISNAIKFSPAGSDI
+690 ISNAIKFSPAGTEI
-704 TLRARAQSAT
+704 VLRARVQSAT
-714 EAIISVEDHGRGIPP
+714 EAIISVEDKGRGIPP

-766 HGGRIWAESSVGKG
+766 HGGRIWAESVVGKG
-780 STFYFTVPRTSA
+780 STFYFTVPRTA
-792 RQDASEPRPTAAST
+792 PRQEIAEATAPSPLAAPRLL
-806 GQAPAGARMV
+806 

>member
-1 MSYLVTSAQWS
+1 MSYLATSAQWS
-12 EAERLKSLR
+12 EADRLKSLH
-21 EYEILDTPADP
+21 EYEILDTPPDP

-51 LGFVDQNRLW
+51 LGFLDSNRLW

-68 QGTEIPRLA
+68 QGSEIPRLA

-90 LIADAAM
+90 LVADAAM

-121 LVGFEGG
+121 LVGPEGG

-147 SILGVLARQV
+147 SILSVLGRQI
-157 MMRLEHSVHSRGQ
+157 MMRLDYSIHSRGQ
-170 DHSLRSRQRIERAL
+170 DHSLRARQRIERAL
-184 TVERNF
+184 MVERNF

-202 LVVDTSGRI
+202 LVVDTAGRI

-238 FLTEERSQAFNLL
+238 FLNEERAKAFQLL
-251 EQSRG
+251 EQSRSVV
-256 DTTRRD
+256 RRD
-262 PTELHWLS
+262 PTELHWLT
-270 RDGRRR
+270 REGRRR
-276 RIAWTTTTLTDGFGD
+276 LIAWTTTTLTDGSGET
-291 INFIIM
+291 NFIIM

-305 REATAALH
+305 REATAALY

-322 VESSLGMVYTHDLG
+322 VESSLGMVCTHDLE

-344 SAAESLGYRA
+344 SAAESLGYRV
-354 DELVGRRLMEF
+354 EEMVGRRLMDF
-365 VPEEQKPAFEN
+365 VPEDHWGAFEN
-376 YLRSIASSGEEQ
+376 YLHRIALSGEEQ
-388 GMLSLR
+388 GTISLR
-394 HRNGSVRVIAW
+394 HRNGEIRIVAW

-413 DMPPFVL
+413 DMKPFVL
-420 GHGIDVTEKTDAE
+420 SHGIDVTEKTDAE

-455 GMDMQGR
+455 GVDMQGK
-462 IIFVNQVGA
+462 IIFVNEVGA
-471 RMMGYTQ
+471 RMLGYTQ
-478 EEMEGREL
+478 DEMEDKDL
-486 LALLGHARADGL
+486 MQLLGHARADGSV
-498 EYRLEDSP
+498 YRIEDSP
-506 IYAARQASA
+506 IYAARRSST
-515 PIRAR
+515 PTRAR

-653 DLQHPSAQKAGIAF
+653 DLQHPSAQKAGIGF
-667 RVDAGPLM
+667 IVDAPPLS

-690 ISNAIKFSPAGSDI
+690 ISNAIKFSPAGTEI
-704 TLRARAQSAT
+704 TLRARVQNAT
-714 EAIISVEDHGRGIPP
+714 EAIISVEDRGRGIPP

-766 HGGRIWAESSVGKG
+766 HGGRIWAESVVGRG
-780 STFYFTVPRTSA
+780 STFYFTVPRTA
-792 RQDASEPRPTAAST
+792 PRQEIGEATAPSPLPGT
-806 GQAPAGARMV
+806 RLL

>member
-1 MSYLVTSAQWS
+1 MSYLATSAQWS
-12 EAERLKSLR
+12 EAERLKSLH
-21 EYEILDTPADP
+21 ELEILDTPADP
-32 AFDEIVRVAAQV
+32 AYDEIVRVAAQV

-51 LGFVDQNRLW
+51 LGFLDANRLW
-61 FKSRFGF
+61 LKSRFGF
-68 QGTEIPRLA
+68 QGTEIPRMA
-77 TADQYTILEPEPL
+77 TACQYTILEPEPL
-90 LIADAAM
+90 LIADAAL
-97 EPRFPVRGIPLTR
+97 EPRFPVKGIPLTR
-110 TVHCRSYLAAP
+110 AIYCRSYLAAP
-121 LVGFEGG
+121 LGGTEGAV
-128 IGTLAVLS
+128 GTLAVLS
-136 PKPNQ
+136 PRANQ

-147 SILGVLARQV
+147 SILAVLARQV
-157 MMRLEHSVHSRGQ
+157 MLRLEYSNRDRSQDMSV
-170 DHSLRSRQRIERAL
+170 RSRQRIERAL

-190 VSAVLDTMSALV
+190 VSAVLDTMTALV
-202 LVVDTSGRI
+202 LVVDTAGRI

-238 FLTEERSQAFNLL
+238 FLAEERAKAFDLL
-251 EQSRG
+251 EQARMQ
-256 DTTRRD
+256 TRRE
-262 PTELHWLS
+262 PTEMYWLS
-270 RDGRRR
+270 REGRRR
-276 RIAWTTTTLTDGFGD
+276 RIAWTTTTLTDGSGEA
-291 INFIIM
+291 NFIIM

-322 VESSLGMVYTHDLG
+322 IEGSLGMVCTHGLD

-344 SAAESLGYRA
+344 NAAENLGYRA
-354 DELVGRRLMEF
+354 EEMVGRQLSEF
-365 VPEEQKPAFEN
+365 VPDEQRPAFAN
-376 YLRSIASSGEEQ
+376 YLHSIAVTGEEQ
-388 GMLSLR
+388 GMLTLR
-394 HRNGSVRVIAW
+394 HRNGSVRFIAW
-405 RNRLLDLP
+405 RNRLIDLP
-413 DMPPFVL
+413 DTPPFVL

-455 GMDMQGR
+455 GIDMQGR
-462 IIFVNQVGA
+462 IVFVNQVGA
-471 RMMGYTQ
+471 RLMGYTH
-478 EEMEGREL
+478 EEMEGQDL
-486 LALLGHARADGL
+486 LTLLGHARADGSP
-498 EYRLEDSP
+498 YRVEDSP
-506 IYAARQASA
+506 IYAARRAAA

-527 DGHPIPVEYVA
+527 DGHPVPVEYVA

-598 KRPEKRAQMMDV
+598 KRPEKRSQMMDV

-638 RFQEVEAKDLLRRAT
+638 RFQEIEAKDLLRRAT
-653 DLQHPSAQKAGIAF
+653 DLQHPSAQKAGIGF
-667 RVDAGPLM
+667 LIDAGPLT

-690 ISNAIKFSPAGSDI
+690 ISNAIKFSPRGSDI
-704 TLRARAQSAT
+704 VLRAKAQSAT
-714 EAIISVEDHGRGIPP
+714 EAILSVEDRGRGIPP

-766 HGGRIWAESSVGKG
+766 HGGRIWVESTVGKG
-780 STFYFTVPRTSA
+780 SAFYFTVPRTAA
-792 RQDASEPRPTAAST
+792 RQEMQGSTAPS
-806 GQAPAGARMV
+806 PAGRLL

>member
-1 MSYLVTSAQWS
+1 
-12 EAERLKSLR
+12 
-21 EYEILDTPADP
+21 
-32 AFDEIVRVAAQV
+32 
-44 TGAPYAY
+44 
-51 LGFVDQNRLW
+51 
-61 FKSRFGF
+61 
-68 QGTEIPRLA
+68 
-77 TADQYTILEPEPL
+77 
-90 LIADAAM
+90 
-97 EPRFPVRGIPLTR
+97 
-110 TVHCRSYLAAP
+110 
-121 LVGFEGG
+121 
-128 IGTLAVLS
+128 
-136 PKPNQ
+136 
-141 FTEQHA
+141 
-147 SILGVLARQV
+147 
-157 MMRLEHSVHSRGQ
+157 
-170 DHSLRSRQRIERAL
+170 
-184 TVERNF
+184 
-190 VSAVLDTMSALV
+190 
-202 LVVDTSGRI
+202 VVDTSGRI

-238 FLTEERSQAFNLL
+238 FLNEERAVAFDLL

-256 DTTRRD
+256 NARRD

-276 RIAWTTTTLTDGFGD
+276 RIAWNTTTLNDGMGE

-305 REATAALH
+305 REATAALY

-322 VESSLGMVYTHDLG
+322 VESSLGMVCTHDLD

-354 DELVGRRLMEF
+354 EEMVGTRLIEY
-365 VPEEQKPAFEN
+365 VPEDQRVNFDA
-376 YLRSIASSGEEQ
+376 YLQRIAMTGEEQ
-388 GMLSLR
+388 GTISLR
-394 HRNGSVRVIAW
+394 HRQGGVRIIAW

-413 DMPPFVL
+413 EMPPFVL
-420 GHGIDVTEKTDAE
+420 GHGIDVTEKADAE
-433 NKLHAVMRQR
+433 NRLHAVMRQR

-455 GMDMQGR
+455 GVDMQGR
-462 IIFVNQVGA
+462 IIFVNEVGA

-478 EEMEGREL
+478 DEMEGQDL
-486 LALLGHARADGL
+486 LAMLGHARADGTV
-498 EYRLEDSP
+498 YRIEDSP
-506 IYAARQASA
+506 IYAARRASV

-527 DGHPIPVEYVA
+527 DGHTVPVEYVA
-538 CPMLSNGRV
+538 CPMMLNGRV

-638 RFQEVEAKDLLRRAT
+638 RFQEVEAKELLRRAT
-653 DLQHPSAQKAGIAF
+653 DLQHPSAQKAGIGF
-667 RVDAGPLM
+667 IVDAGPLT
-675 LWVDEDRILQTLGNL
+675 LWIDEDRILQTLGNL
-690 ISNAIKFSPAGSDI
+690 ISNAIKFSPAGSEI
-704 TLRARAQSAT
+704 TLRARVQSAT
-714 EAIISVEDHGRGIPP
+714 EAIISVEDRGRGIPP

-766 HGGRIWAESSVGKG
+766 HGGRIWAESVVGKS
-780 STFYFTVPRTSA
+780 STFFFTVPRTSA
-792 RQDASEPRPTAAST
+792 RVINAGEGA
-806 GQAPAGARMV
+806 GQAPLVGTRML

>member
-1 MSYLVTSAQWS
+1 MSYLATSAQWS
-12 EAERLKSLR
+12 EAERLKSLQ
-21 EYEILDTPADP
+21 EYEILDTPPDP
-32 AFDEIVRVAAQV
+32 AFDEIVRAAAQV

-51 LGFVDQNRLW
+51 LGFVDAGRLW

-68 QGTEIPRLA
+68 QGSEIPRLA
-77 TADQYTILEPEPL
+77 SACQYTILEPEPL

-97 EPRFPVRGIPLTR
+97 EPRFPVKGIPLTR
-110 TVHCRSYLAAP
+110 AIHCRSYLAAP
-121 LVGFEGG
+121 LAGPEGG

-136 PKPNQ
+136 QKPNQ

-157 MMRLEHSVHSRGQ
+157 MLRLEYGNRDRGQ
-170 DHSLRSRQRIERAL
+170 DLSLRSRQRIERAL

-202 LVVDTSGRI
+202 LVVDTAGRI

-238 FLTEERSQAFNLL
+238 FLAEERARAFELLDQARF
-251 EQSRG
+251 QP
-256 DTTRRD
+256 RRE
-262 PTELHWLS
+262 PTEMHWLS

-276 RIAWTTTTLTDGFGD
+276 RIAWNTTTLTDGSGE

-322 VESSLGMVYTHDLG
+322 VEGSLGMVCTHDLEG
-336 GRILSINA
+336 KILSINA
-344 SAAESLGYRA
+344 NAAESLGYRT
-354 DELVGRRLMEF
+354 DEMVGRPLSDF
-365 VPEEQKPAFEN
+365 VPEDERPVFEN
-376 YLRSIASSGEEQ
+376 YLHSIAISGEEQ
-388 GMLSLR
+388 GLLTLR
-394 HRNGSVRVIAW
+394 HRNGNVRFIAW
-405 RNRLLDLP
+405 RNRLIDLP
-413 DMPPFVL
+413 DTPRFVL

-433 NKLHAVMRQR
+433 NRLHAVMRQR

-455 GMDMQGR
+455 GIDMQGR
-462 IIFVNQVGA
+462 IVFVNRVGA
-471 RMMGYTQ
+471 RLMGYTQ
-478 EEMEGREL
+478 EEMEGSDL
-486 LALLGHARADGL
+486 LALLGHARADGSP
-498 EYRLEDSP
+498 YQIEDSP
-506 IYAARQASA
+506 IYAARRASA

-527 DGHPIPVEYVA
+527 DGHPVPVEYVA

-638 RFQEVEAKDLLRRAT
+638 RFQEIEAKDLLRRAT
-653 DLQHPSAQKAGIAF
+653 DLQHPSAQKAGIGF
-667 RVDAGPLM
+667 LIDAGPLT
-675 LWVDEDRILQTLGNL
+675 LWIDEDRILQTLGNL
-690 ISNAIKFSPAGSDI
+690 ISNAIKFSPRGSDI
-704 TLRARAQSAT
+704 ILRAKPQSAT
-714 EAIISVEDHGRGIPP
+714 EAILSVEDRGRGIPP

-766 HGGRIWAESSVGKG
+766 HGGRIWVESTVGRG
-780 STFYFTVPRTSA
+780 SSFYFTVPRTAA
-792 RQDASEPRPTAAST
+792 RPERQEATVQSPM
-806 GQAPAGARMV
+806 ARLL

>member
-1 MSYLVTSAQWS
+1 MSHLATSAQWS
-12 EAERLKSLR
+12 EADRLKSLH

-51 LGFVDQNRLW
+51 LGFLDSNRLW

-68 QGTEIPRLA
+68 QGSEIPRLA

-90 LIADAAM
+90 LVADAAM

-121 LVGFEGG
+121 LVGSEGG

-147 SILGVLARQV
+147 SILSVLARQI
-157 MMRLEHSVHSRGQ
+157 MTRLEYSIHSKGQ
-170 DHSLRSRQRIERAL
+170 DHSLRARQRIERAL
-184 TVERNF
+184 MVERNF

-202 LVVDTSGRI
+202 LVVDTAGRI

-238 FLTEERSQAFNLL
+238 FLNEERSKAFQLL
-251 EQSRG
+251 EKSRS
-256 DTTRRD
+256 DLRRE

-270 RDGRRR
+270 RDQRRR
-276 RIAWTTTTLTDGFGD
+276 LIAWTTTTLTDGSGD
-291 INFIIM
+291 TNFIIM

-305 REATAALH
+305 REATAALY

-322 VESSLGMVYTHDLG
+322 VESSLGMVFTHDLEG
-336 GRILSINA
+336 KVLSINA
-344 SAAESLGYRA
+344 SAADGLGYRA
-354 DELVGRRLMEF
+354 DDMVGKRLSDF
-365 VPEEQKPAFEN
+365 VPDEEQSSFET
-376 YLRSIASSGEEQ
+376 YLRRIALSGEEQ
-388 GMLSLR
+388 GTISLR
-394 HRNGSVRVIAW
+394 HRNGDVRIIAW

-413 DMPPFVL
+413 EVAPFVL

-433 NKLHAVMRQR
+433 NKLHSVMRQR

-455 GMDMQGR
+455 GVDMQGS
-462 IIFVNQVGA
+462 IIFVNEVGA
-471 RMMGYTQ
+471 RMLGYSQ
-478 EEMEGREL
+478 DEMEGKDL
-486 LALLGHARADGL
+486 LQLLGHARADGSV
-498 EYRLEDSP
+498 YRTEDSP
-506 IYAARQASA
+506 LYAARRATA

-653 DLQHPSAQKAGIAF
+653 DLQHPSAQKAGIGF
-667 RVDAGPLM
+667 IVDAPSLT

-690 ISNAIKFSPAGSDI
+690 ISNAIKFSPAGTEI
-704 TLRARAQSAT
+704 VLRARVQSAT
-714 EAIISVEDHGRGIPP
+714 EAILSVEDKGRGIPP

-766 HGGRIWAESSVGKG
+766 HGGRIWAESVVGKG
-780 STFYFTVPRTSA
+780 STFYFTVPRSA
-792 RQDASEPRPTAAST
+792 ARLESGAEGTTTAPT
-806 GQAPAGARMV
+806 PLAGARLL

>member
-1 MSYLVTSAQWS
+1 MSYLATSAQWS
-12 EAERLKSLR
+12 EADRLKSLH

-51 LGFVDQNRLW
+51 LGFLDANRLW

-90 LIADAAM
+90 LVADAAM

-121 LVGFEGG
+121 LVGPEGG

-147 SILGVLARQV
+147 SILSVLARQI
-157 MMRLEHSVHSRGQ
+157 MMRLDYSIHSRGQ
-170 DHSLRSRQRIERAL
+170 DHSLRARQRIERAL
-184 TVERNF
+184 MVERNF

-202 LVVDTSGRI
+202 LVVDTAGRI

-238 FLTEERSQAFNLL
+238 FLNEERAKAFQLL
-251 EQSRG
+251 EQSRSEL
-256 DTTRRD
+256 RRE
-262 PTELHWLS
+262 PTELHWLT
-270 RDGRRR
+270 REGRRR
-276 RIAWTTTTLTDGFGD
+276 LIAWTTTILTDGSGQ

-305 REATAALH
+305 REAIAALY

-322 VESSLGMVYTHDLG
+322 VESSLGMVFTHDLE

-344 SAAESLGYRA
+344 SAAENLGYRV
-354 DELVGRRLMEF
+354 DEMVGRRLTDF
-365 VPEEQKPAFEN
+365 VPEDQKPAFEN
-376 YLRSIASSGEEQ
+376 YLRRIALSGEEQ
-388 GMLSLR
+388 GTISLR
-394 HRNGSVRVIAW
+394 HRNGEVRIIAW

-413 DMPPFVL
+413 EVMPFVL

-455 GMDMQGR
+455 GVDMQGK
-462 IIFVNQVGA
+462 IIFVNEVGA
-471 RMMGYTQ
+471 RMLGYTQ
-478 EEMEGREL
+478 DEMEDEDL
-486 LALLGHARADGL
+486 MQLLGHARADGSV
-498 EYRLEDSP
+498 YRIEDSP
-506 IYAARQASA
+506 IYAARRSSA
-515 PIRAR
+515 PMRAR

-527 DGHPIPVEYVA
+527 DGHPVPVEYVA
-538 CPMLSNGRV
+538 CPMLSNGRT

-653 DLQHPSAQKAGIAF
+653 DLQHPSAQKAGIGF
-667 RVDAGPLM
+667 IVDAPSLA

-690 ISNAIKFSPAGSDI
+690 ISNAIKFSPAGTEI
-704 TLRARAQSAT
+704 ILRARVQSAT
-714 EAIISVEDHGRGIPP
+714 EAIISVEDKGRGIPP

-766 HGGRIWAESSVGKG
+766 HGGRIWAESVVGRG
-780 STFYFTVPRTSA
+780 STFYFTVPRTA
-792 RQDASEPRPTAAST
+792 PRQEIAEATAPS
-806 GQAPAGARMV
+806 PLAGTRLL

>member
-1 MSYLVTSAQWS
+1 MSYLATSAQWS
-12 EAERLKSLR
+12 EADRLKSLH

-51 LGFVDQNRLW
+51 LGFLDANRLW
-61 FKSRFGF
+61 LKSRFGF
-68 QGTEIPRLA
+68 QGAEIPRLA

-90 LIADAAM
+90 LVADAAM

-121 LVGFEGG
+121 LVGPEGG

-147 SILGVLARQV
+147 SILSVLARQI
-157 MMRLEHSVHSRGQ
+157 MMRLDYSIHSRGQ
-170 DHSLRSRQRIERAL
+170 DHSLRARQRIERAL
-184 TVERNF
+184 MVERNF

-202 LVVDTSGRI
+202 LVVDTAGRI

-238 FLTEERSQAFNLL
+238 FLNEERAKAFQLL
-251 EQSRG
+251 EQSRS
-256 DTTRRD
+256 DMRRD
-262 PTELHWLS
+262 PTELHWLT
-270 RDGRRR
+270 REGRRR
-276 RIAWTTTTLTDGFGD
+276 LIAWTTTNLTDGSGE

-305 REATAALH
+305 REATAALY

-322 VESSLGMVYTHDLG
+322 VESSLGMVFTHDLE

-344 SAAESLGYRA
+344 SAAENLGYRV
-354 DELVGRRLMEF
+354 DEMVGRRLTDF

-376 YLRSIASSGEEQ
+376 YLRRIALSGEEQ
-388 GMLSLR
+388 GTISLR
-394 HRNGSVRVIAW
+394 HRNGEVRIIAW

-413 DMPPFVL
+413 EVMPFVL

-455 GMDMQGR
+455 GVDMQGK
-462 IIFVNQVGA
+462 IIFVNEVGA
-471 RMMGYTQ
+471 RMLGYTQ
-478 EEMEGREL
+478 DEMEDKDLMR
-486 LALLGHARADGL
+486 LLGHARADGSV
-498 EYRLEDSP
+498 YRIEDSP
-506 IYAARQASA
+506 IYAARRSSA

-538 CPMLSNGRV
+538 CPMLSNGQV

-653 DLQHPSAQKAGIAF
+653 DLQHPSAQKAGIGF
-667 RVDAGPLM
+667 IVDAPPLA

-690 ISNAIKFSPAGSDI
+690 ISNAIKFSPAGTEI
-704 TLRARAQSAT
+704 VLRARVQSAT
-714 EAIISVEDHGRGIPP
+714 EAIISVEDKGRGIPP

-766 HGGRIWAESSVGKG
+766 HGGRIWAESVVGKG
-780 STFYFTVPRTSA
+780 STFYFTVPRTA
-792 RQDASEPRPTAAST
+792 PRQEVSEATAPS
-806 GQAPAGARMV
+806 PLAGARLL

>member
-1 MSYLVTSAQWS
+1 MSHVATNAQWS
-12 EAERLKSLR
+12 EGERLKSLL
-21 EYEILDTPADP
+21 EYDILDTPPDP
-32 AFDEIVRVAAQV
+32 AFDEIVRVAAEV
-44 TGAPYAY
+44 TGAPCAY
-51 LGFVDQNRLW
+51 LGFLDANRLW
-61 FKSRFGF
+61 LKSRFGF
-68 QGTEIPRLA
+68 QAAEIPRLA

-110 TVHCRSYLAAP
+110 AIFCRSYLGAP
-121 LVGFEGG
+121 LVGPDGA

-136 PKPNQ
+136 TRPNQ
-141 FTEQHA
+141 FSEKHA
-147 SILGVLARQV
+147 SILAVLARQI
-157 MMRLEHSVHSRGQ
+157 MMRLEYSIHSRSQ
-170 DHSLRSRQRIERAL
+170 DRSLRSRQRIERAL

-238 FLTEERSQAFNLL
+238 FLPEEHDKGFDLLQRASQ
-251 EQSRG
+251 EG
-256 DTTRRD
+256 RRE
-262 PTELHWLS
+262 PVEMHWLT
-270 RDGRRR
+270 RDGSRR
-276 RIAWTTTTLTDGFGD
+276 RIAWTTTTLTDGTGD

-297 TGVDVTDQ
+297 TGVDVTEQ
-305 REATAALH
+305 WEATTALH

-322 VESSLGMVYTHDLG
+322 IEGSLGIVFTHDLE
-336 GRILSINA
+336 GRVLSINA
-344 SAAESLGYRA
+344 NAAESLGYRA
-354 DELVGRRLMEF
+354 EEMVGTRLIDF
-365 VPEEQKPAFEN
+365 VPDEQKPAFQA
-376 YLRSIASSGEEQ
+376 YLRSIATTGEEQ
-388 GMLSLR
+388 GMISLR
-394 HRNGSVRVIAW
+394 HRNGSIRSIAW
-405 RNRLLDLP
+405 RNRLIDLP
-413 DMPPFVL
+413 DTALFVL

-433 NKLHAVMRQR
+433 NRLHAVMRQR

-455 GMDMQGR
+455 GIDMQGR
-462 IIFVNQVGA
+462 IVFVNQVGA

-478 EEMEGREL
+478 EEMEGKDL
-486 LALLGHARADGL
+486 LALLGHTRADGTP
-498 EYRLEDSP
+498 YRMEESP
-506 IYAARQASA
+506 IYAARRASA

-520 DEVFRHK
+520 DEVFHHK

-538 CPMLSNGRV
+538 CPMVSNGRV
-547 TGVVVAFQDVTE
+547 TGVVVAVQDVTE

-598 KRPEKRAQMMDV
+598 KRPEKRGQMMEV
-610 AIGNCDRLVR
+610 AIGNTDRLVR

-632 AGRLPM
+632 AGRVPM

-653 DLQHPSAQKAGIAF
+653 DLQHPNAQKAGIAF
-667 RVDAGPLM
+667 QIDAGPLT

-690 ISNAIKFSPAGSDI
+690 INNAIKFSPRGSDI
-704 TLRARAQSAT
+704 LLRARAQNAT

-766 HGGRIWAESSVGKG
+766 HGGRIWVESTVGKG
-780 STFYFTVPRTSA
+780 STFYFTVPRTAA
-792 RQDASEPRPTAAST
+792 RGDGGESTNPSPRSP
-806 GQAPAGARMV
+806 RLL

>member
-1 MSYLVTSAQWS
+1 MSYLATSAQWS
-12 EAERLKSLR
+12 EAERVKSLL
-21 EYEILDTPADP
+21 EYEVLDTPPDA
-32 AFDEIVRVAAQV
+32 AYDEIVRVAAQV

-51 LGFVDQNRLW
+51 LGFLDAHRLW

-68 QGTEIPRLA
+68 QGSEIPRLA
-77 TADQYTILEPEPL
+77 SACQYTILEPEPL

-97 EPRFPVRGIPLTR
+97 EPRFPVKGIPLTR
-110 TVHCRSYLAAP
+110 MIHCRSYLAAP
-121 LVGFEGG
+121 LAAAEGG

-157 MMRLEHSVHSRGQ
+157 MLRLEYSHRDRSQ
-170 DHSLRSRQRIERAL
+170 DHSMRSRQRIERAL

-202 LVVDTSGRI
+202 LVVDTAGRI

-238 FLTEERSQAFNLL
+238 FLSEERAKAFELLDQARI
-251 EQSRG
+251 Q
-256 DTTRRD
+256 TRRE
-262 PTELHWLS
+262 PTEMHWLS
-270 RDGRRR
+270 REGRRR
-276 RIAWTTTTLTDGFGD
+276 RIAWTTTTLTDGSGET
-291 INFIIM
+291 NFIIM

-322 VESSLGMVYTHDLG
+322 VESSLGMVCTHDLD
-336 GRILSINA
+336 GRILSINTN
-344 SAAESLGYRA
+344 AAESLGYRA
-354 DELVGRRLMEF
+354 EEMVGRLLSEY
-365 VPEEQKPAFEN
+365 VPEEQKPVFEN
-376 YLRSIASSGEEQ
+376 YLRSIAATGEEQ
-388 GMLSLR
+388 GMLTLR
-394 HRNGSVRVIAW
+394 HRNGSVRFIAW
-405 RNRLLDLP
+405 RNRLIELP
-413 DMPPFVL
+413 DTPRFVL

-455 GMDMQGR
+455 GIDMQGR
-462 IIFVNQVGA
+462 IVFVNQVGA
-471 RMMGYTQ
+471 RLMGYTQ
-478 EEMEGREL
+478 DEMEGQDL
-486 LALLGHARADGL
+486 LALLGHARADGSP
-498 EYRLEDSP
+498 YQIEDSP
-506 IYAARQASA
+506 IYGARRASA

-638 RFQEVEAKDLLRRAT
+638 RFQEIEAKDLLRRAT
-653 DLQHPSAQKAGIAF
+653 DLQHPSAQKAGIGF
-667 RVDAGPLM
+667 LIDAGPLT
-675 LWVDEDRILQTLGNL
+675 LWIDEDRILQTLGNL
-690 ISNAIKFSPAGSDI
+690 ISNAIKFSPRGSDI
-704 TLRARAQSAT
+704 ILRARPQSAT
-714 EAIISVEDHGRGIPP
+714 EAILSVEDRGRGIPP

-766 HGGRIWAESSVGKG
+766 HGGRIWVESTVGKG
-780 STFYFTVPRTSA
+780 SSFYFTIPRTAA
-792 RQDASEPRPTAAST
+792 RQELQESTVPSPAA
-806 GQAPAGARMV
+806 RLL

>member
-1 MSYLVTSAQWS
+1 MSHVATNAQWS
-12 EAERLKSLR
+12 EAERLKSLL
-21 EYEILDTPADP
+21 EYDILDTPPDP
-32 AFDEIVRVAAQV
+32 ALDEIVRVAAEV
-44 TGAPYAY
+44 TGAPCAY
-51 LGFVDQNRLW
+51 LGFLDATRLW
-61 FKSRFGF
+61 LKSRFGF
-68 QGTEIPRLA
+68 QASEIPRHA

-110 TVHCRSYLAAP
+110 TIFCRSYLGAP
-121 LVGFEGG
+121 LVGPDGA

-136 PKPNQ
+136 PRPDQ
-141 FTEQHA
+141 FTEKHA
-147 SILGVLARQV
+147 SILGVLARQI
-157 MMRLEHSVHSRGQ
+157 MMRLEVSIHSRSQ
-170 DHSLRSRQRIERAL
+170 DRSLRSRQRIERAL

-238 FLTEERSQAFNLL
+238 FLPEEHDKAFDLL
-251 EQSRG
+251 QRARQEG
-256 DTTRRD
+256 RRE
-262 PTELHWLS
+262 PVEMHWLT

-276 RIAWTTTTLTDGFGD
+276 RIAWTTTTLTDGIGD

-297 TGVDVTDQ
+297 TGVDVTEQ
-305 REATAALH
+305 WEATTALH

-322 VESSLGMVYTHDLG
+322 IEGSLGIVFTHDLE

-344 SAAESLGYRA
+344 NAAESLGYHP
-354 DELVGRRLMEF
+354 EEMVGTRMMDY
-365 VPEEQKPAFEN
+365 VPEEQKPAFQA
-376 YLRSIASSGEEQ
+376 YLRSIASTGEEQ
-388 GMLSLR
+388 GMISLR
-394 HRNGSVRVIAW
+394 HRNGSIRSIAW
-405 RNRLLDLP
+405 RNRLIDLP
-413 DMPPFVL
+413 DTALFVL

-433 NKLHAVMRQR
+433 NRLHAVMRQR

-455 GMDMQGR
+455 GIDMQGR
-462 IIFVNQVGA
+462 IVFVNQVGA

-478 EEMEGREL
+478 EEMEGKDL
-486 LALLGHARADGL
+486 LALLGHARADGSP
-498 EYRLEDSP
+498 YRMEESP
-506 IYAARQASA
+506 IYAARRASA

-520 DEVFRHK
+520 DEVFHHK

-538 CPMLSNGRV
+538 CPMVSNGRV
-547 TGVVVAFQDVTE
+547 TGVVVAVQDVTE

-598 KRPEKRAQMMDV
+598 KRPEKRSQMMEV
-610 AIGNCDRLVR
+610 AIGNTDRLVR

-638 RFQEVEAKDLLRRAT
+638 RFQEVEARDLLRRAT
-653 DLQHPSAQKAGIAF
+653 DLQHPNAQKAGIGF
-667 RVDAGPLM
+667 LIDAGPLT
-675 LWVDEDRILQTLGNL
+675 LWIDEDRILQTLGNL
-690 ISNAIKFSPAGSDI
+690 INNAIKFSPQGTDI
-704 TLRARAQSAT
+704 ILRARAQSAT
-714 EAIISVEDHGRGIPP
+714 EAIISVEDRGRGIPP

-766 HGGRIWAESSVGKG
+766 HGGRIWVESTVGRG
-780 STFYFTVPRTSA
+780 STFYFTVPRTAPRGEGGEPTSL
-792 RQDASEPRPTAAST
+792 SPRPT
-806 GQAPAGARMV
+806 RLL

>member
-1 MSYLVTSAQWS
+1 MSYLATSAQWS
-12 EAERLKSLR
+12 EAERLKSLH

-32 AFDEIVRVAAQV
+32 AFDEMVRVAAQV

-51 LGFVDQNRLW
+51 LGFLDSNRLW

-90 LIADAAM
+90 LVADAAM

-121 LVGFEGG
+121 LVGPEGG

-147 SILGVLARQV
+147 SILSVLARQL
-157 MMRLEHSVHSRGQ
+157 MMRLEYSIHSKGQ
-170 DHSLRSRQRIERAL
+170 DHSLRARQRIERAL
-184 TVERNF
+184 MVERNF

-202 LVVDTSGRI
+202 LVVDTAGRI

-238 FLTEERSQAFNLL
+238 FLNEERSKAFQLL
-251 EQSRG
+251 EKSRS
-256 DTTRRD
+256 DLRRE

-276 RIAWTTTTLTDGFGD
+276 LIAWTTTTLTDGSGD
-291 INFIIM
+291 SNFIIM

-305 REATAALH
+305 REATAALY

-322 VESSLGMVYTHDLG
+322 VESSLGMVFTHDLE
-336 GRILSINA
+336 GRVLSINA
-344 SAAESLGYRA
+344 SAADGLGYRA
-354 DELVGRRLMEF
+354 EEMVGKRLSDF
-365 VPEEQKPAFEN
+365 VPEEEKSSFET
-376 YLRSIASSGEEQ
+376 YLRKIALSGEEQ
-388 GMLSLR
+388 GTISLR
-394 HRNGSVRVIAW
+394 HRSGEVRIIAW
-405 RNRLLDLP
+405 RNRRLDLP
-413 DMPPFVL
+413 EVAPFVL

-455 GMDMQGR
+455 GVDMQGR
-462 IIFVNQVGA
+462 IIFVNEVGA
-471 RMMGYTQ
+471 RMLGYTQ
-478 EEMEGREL
+478 DEMEGEDL
-486 LALLGHARADGL
+486 LQLLGHARADGSA
-498 EYRLEDSP
+498 YRIEDSP
-506 IYAARQASA
+506 LYAARRATT

-638 RFQEVEAKDLLRRAT
+638 RFQEVEAKELLRRAT
-653 DLQHPSAQKAGIAF
+653 DLQHPSAQKAGIGFLVEAP
-667 RVDAGPLM
+667 PLT

-690 ISNAIKFSPAGSDI
+690 ISNAIKFSPAGTEI
-704 TLRARAQSAT
+704 ILRARVQSAT
-714 EAIISVEDHGRGIPP
+714 EAILSVEDKGRGIPP

-766 HGGRIWAESSVGKG
+766 HGGRIWAESVVGKG
-780 STFYFTVPRTSA
+780 STFYFTVPRSA
-792 RQDASEPRPTAAST
+792 PRPEVSGDSTATAQT
-806 GQAPAGARMV
+806 PLAGARLL

>member
-1 MSYLVTSAQWS
+1 MSYLATSAHWS
-12 EAERLKSLR
+12 EAERLKSLQ

-51 LGFVDQNRLW
+51 LGFIDANRLW

-68 QGTEIPRLA
+68 QGMEIPRLA
-77 TADQYTILEPEPL
+77 TACQYTILEPEPL
-90 LIADAAM
+90 LVADAAM

-110 TVHCRSYLAAP
+110 AVHCRSYLAAP
-121 LVGFEGG
+121 LVGPEGG

-136 PKPNQ
+136 PRANQ

-147 SILGVLARQV
+147 SILSVLARQV
-157 MMRLEHSVHSRGQ
+157 MMRLDYSIHSKGQ
-170 DHSLRSRQRIERAL
+170 DHSLRARQRIERAL
-184 TVERNF
+184 MVERNF

-202 LVVDTSGRI
+202 LVVDTAGRI

-238 FLTEERSQAFNLL
+238 FLNEERGRAFQLL
-251 EQSRG
+251 EQSRS
-256 DTTRRD
+256 DLRRD
-262 PTELHWLS
+262 PTELHWLT
-270 RDGRRR
+270 REGRRR
-276 RIAWTTTTLTDGFGD
+276 LIAWTTTTLTDGSGE
-291 INFIIM
+291 INFVIM

-305 REATAALH
+305 REATAALY

-322 VESSLGMVYTHDLG
+322 VESSLGVVFTHDLEG
-336 GRILSINA
+336 KILSINA
-344 SAAESLGYRA
+344 NAADNLGYRV
-354 DELVGRRLMEF
+354 EEMVGKRLSEF
-365 VPEEQKPAFEN
+365 VPEDQKAAFEN
-376 YLRSIASSGEEQ
+376 YLRRIALSGEEQ
-388 GMLSLR
+388 GTIGLR
-394 HRNGSVRVIAW
+394 HRSGAVRIVAW

-413 DMPPFVL
+413 EVAPFVL

-455 GMDMQGR
+455 GVDMQGK
-462 IIFVNQVGA
+462 IIFVNDVGA
-471 RMMGYTQ
+471 RLLGYTHDQ
-478 EEMEGREL
+478 MEGRDL
-486 LALLGHARADGL
+486 MQMLGHTRADGSV
-498 EYRLEDSP
+498 YRIEDSP
-506 IYAARQASA
+506 IYAARRSSQ

-653 DLQHPSAQKAGIAF
+653 DLQHPSAQKAGIGF
-667 RVDAGPLM
+667 LVDAPPLA

-690 ISNAIKFSPAGSDI
+690 ISNAIKFSPAGTEI
-704 TLRARAQSAT
+704 VLRARVQSAT
-714 EAIISVEDHGRGIPP
+714 EAILSVEDKGRGIPP

-766 HGGRIWAESSVGKG
+766 HGGRIWAESVVGKG
-780 STFYFTVPRTSA
+780 STFYFTVPRSA
-792 RQDASEPRPTAAST
+792 ARSDAAGATAPSLT
-806 GQAPAGARMV
+806 AGARLL

>member
-1 MSYLVTSAQWS
+1 MSYLATSAQWS
-12 EAERLKSLR
+12 EAERLKSLI
-21 EYEILDTPADP
+21 EYDVLDTPPDP
-32 AFDEIVRVAAQV
+32 AYDEMVRVAAQV

-51 LGFVDQNRLW
+51 LGFIDANRLW

-68 QGTEIPRLA
+68 QGSEIPRLA
-77 TADQYTILEPEPL
+77 SACQYTILEPEPL
-90 LIADAAM
+90 LIGDAAM
-97 EPRFPVRGIPLTR
+97 EPRFPVKGIPLTR
-110 TVHCRSYLAAP
+110 AIHCRSYLAAP
-121 LVGFEGG
+121 LAAAEGG

-147 SILGVLARQV
+147 AILGVLARQV
-157 MMRLEHSVHSRGQ
+157 MLRLEYSNRDRSQ
-170 DHSLRSRQRIERAL
+170 DLSMRSRQRIERAL

-202 LVVDTSGRI
+202 LVVDTAGRI

-238 FLTEERSQAFNLL
+238 FLSEERAKAFELLDQARI
-251 EQSRG
+251 Q
-256 DTTRRD
+256 TRRE
-262 PTELHWLS
+262 PTEMHWLS
-270 RDGRRR
+270 REGRRR
-276 RIAWTTTTLTDGFGD
+276 RIAWTTTTLTDGSGET
-291 INFIIM
+291 NFIIM

-322 VESSLGMVYTHDLG
+322 VESSLGMVCTHDLDG
-336 GRILSINA
+336 KILSINTN
-344 SAAESLGYRA
+344 AAESLGYRA
-354 DELVGRRLMEF
+354 EEMVGRLLSEF
-365 VPEEQKPAFEN
+365 VPEEQQPVFEN
-376 YLRSIASSGEEQ
+376 YLQSIAATGEEQ
-388 GMLSLR
+388 GMLTLR
-394 HRNGSVRVIAW
+394 HRNGSVRFIAW
-405 RNRLLDLP
+405 RNRLIELP
-413 DMPPFVL
+413 DTPRFVL

-433 NKLHAVMRQR
+433 NRLHAVMRQR

-455 GMDMQGR
+455 GIDMQGR
-462 IIFVNQVGA
+462 IVFVNQVGA
-471 RMMGYTQ
+471 RLMGYTQ
-478 EEMEGREL
+478 AEMEGKDL
-486 LALLGHARADGL
+486 LALLGHARADGSP
-498 EYRLEDSP
+498 YKIEDSP
-506 IYAARQASA
+506 IYGARRASA

-520 DEVFRHK
+520 DEMFRHK

-598 KRPEKRAQMMDV
+598 KRPEKRTQMMDV

-638 RFQEVEAKDLLRRAT
+638 RFQEIEAKDLLRRAT
-653 DLQHPSAQKAGIAF
+653 DLQHPSAQKAGIGF
-667 RVDAGPLM
+667 LIDAGPLT
-675 LWVDEDRILQTLGNL
+675 LWIDEDRILQTLGNL
-690 ISNAIKFSPAGSDI
+690 ISNAIKFSPRGSDI
-704 TLRARAQSAT
+704 VLRAKAQSAT
-714 EAIISVEDHGRGIPP
+714 EAILSVEDKGRGIPP

-766 HGGRIWAESSVGKG
+766 HGGRIWVESTVGRG
-780 STFYFTVPRTSA
+780 SAFYFTIPRTAA
-792 RQDASEPRPTAAST
+792 RQELQESTVPSPAA
-806 GQAPAGARMV
+806 RLL

>member
-1 MSYLVTSAQWS
+1 MSYLATSAQWS
-12 EAERLKSLR
+12 EADRLRSLH

-51 LGFVDQNRLW
+51 LGFVDSNRLW

-90 LIADAAM
+90 LVADAAM

-121 LVGFEGG
+121 LVGPEGG

-147 SILGVLARQV
+147 SILSVLGRQV
-157 MMRLEHSVHSRGQ
+157 MMRLDYSIHSRGQ
-170 DHSLRSRQRIERAL
+170 DHSLRARQRIERAL
-184 TVERNF
+184 MVERNF

-202 LVVDTSGRI
+202 LVVDTAGRI

-238 FLTEERSQAFNLL
+238 FLTEERATAFHLL
-251 EQSRG
+251 EQSRS
-256 DTTRRD
+256 DQRRD
-262 PTELHWLS
+262 PIELHWLT
-270 RDGRRR
+270 REGRRR
-276 RIAWTTTTLTDGFGD
+276 LIAWTTTTLTDGSGE

-305 REATAALH
+305 REATAALY

-322 VESSLGMVYTHDLG
+322 VESSLGMVFTHDLE
-336 GRILSINA
+336 GRVLSINS
-344 SAAESLGYRA
+344 SAAENLGYRR
-354 DELVGRRLMEF
+354 DEMEGRRLSDF
-365 VPEEQKPAFEN
+365 VPQEDRSAFED
-376 YLRSIASSGEEQ
+376 YLRKIASSGEEQ
-388 GMLSLR
+388 GTISLR
-394 HRNGSVRVIAW
+394 HRNGEVRIIAW

-413 DMPPFVL
+413 EMLPFVL

-455 GMDMQGR
+455 GVDMQGK
-462 IIFVNQVGA
+462 IIFVNEVGA
-471 RMMGYTQ
+471 RLLGYSQ
-478 EEMEGREL
+478 DEMEGRDL
-486 LALLGHARADGL
+486 MQLLGHARADGSV
-498 EYRLEDSP
+498 YRIEDSP
-506 IYAARQASA
+506 IYAARRSSA
-515 PIRAR
+515 PTRAR

-653 DLQHPSAQKAGIAF
+653 DLQHPSAQKAGIGF
-667 RVDAGPLM
+667 IVDAPPLT

-690 ISNAIKFSPAGSDI
+690 ISNAIKFSPAGTEI
-704 TLRARAQSAT
+704 ILRARVQSTT
-714 EAIISVEDHGRGIPP
+714 EAILSVEDKGRGIPP

-766 HGGRIWAESSVGKG
+766 HGGRIWAESIVGKG
-780 STFYFTVPRTSA
+780 STFYFTVPRTA
-792 RQDASEPRPTAAST
+792 PRQELPETTAPSPQT
-806 GQAPAGARMV
+806 GSRLL

>member
-1 MSYLVTSAQWS
+1 MSYLATSAQWS
-12 EAERLKSLR
+12 EAERLKSLL
-21 EYEILDTPADP
+21 EYEVLDTPADP
-32 AFDEIVRVAAQV
+32 AYDEIVRVAAQV

-51 LGFVDQNRLW
+51 LGFLDSQRLW

-68 QGTEIPRLA
+68 QGSEIPRLA
-77 TADQYTILEPEPL
+77 SACQYTILEPEPL

-97 EPRFPVRGIPLTR
+97 EPRFPVKGIPLTR
-110 TVHCRSYLAAP
+110 MIHCRSYLAAP
-121 LVGFEGG
+121 LAAAEGG

-136 PKPNQ
+136 PKANQ

-157 MMRLEHSVHSRGQ
+157 MLRLEYSNRDRSQ
-170 DHSLRSRQRIERAL
+170 DMSMRSRQRIERAL

-202 LVVDTSGRI
+202 LVVDTAGRI

-238 FLTEERSQAFNLL
+238 FLSEERAKAFELLDQARI
-251 EQSRG
+251 Q
-256 DTTRRD
+256 TRRE
-262 PTELHWLS
+262 PTEMHWLS
-270 RDGRRR
+270 REGRRR
-276 RIAWTTTTLTDGFGD
+276 RIAWTTTTLTDGSGET
-291 INFIIM
+291 NFIIM

-322 VESSLGMVYTHDLG
+322 VESSLGMVCTHDLDG
-336 GRILSINA
+336 KILSINTN
-344 SAAESLGYRA
+344 AAESLGYRS
-354 DELVGRRLMEF
+354 EEMVGRLLSAY
-365 VPEEQKPAFEN
+365 VPEEQQPAFEN
-376 YLRSIASSGEEQ
+376 YLLSIAATGEEQ
-388 GMLSLR
+388 GMLTLR
-394 HRNGSVRVIAW
+394 HRNGSVRSIAW
-405 RNRLLDLP
+405 RNRLIELP
-413 DMPPFVL
+413 DTPRFVL

-455 GMDMQGR
+455 GIDMQGR
-462 IIFVNQVGA
+462 IVFVNQVGA
-471 RMMGYTQ
+471 RLMGYTQ
-478 EEMEGREL
+478 DEMEGQDL
-486 LALLGHARADGL
+486 LAMLGHARADGSP
-498 EYRLEDSP
+498 YRIEDSP
-506 IYAARQASA
+506 IYGARRASA

-598 KRPEKRAQMMDV
+598 KRPEKRSQMMDV

-638 RFQEVEAKDLLRRAT
+638 RFQEIEAKDLLRRAT
-653 DLQHPSAQKAGIAF
+653 DLQHPSAQKAGIGF
-667 RVDAGPLM
+667 LIDAGPLT
-675 LWVDEDRILQTLGNL
+675 LWIDEDRILQTLGNL
-690 ISNAIKFSPAGSDI
+690 ISNAIKFSPRGSDI
-704 TLRARAQSAT
+704 VLRAKAQSAT
-714 EAIISVEDHGRGIPP
+714 EAILSVEDRGRGIPP

-766 HGGRIWAESSVGKG
+766 HGGRIWVESTVGKG
-780 STFYFTVPRTSA
+780 SSFYFTVPRTAA
-792 RQDASEPRPTAAST
+792 RQELQETTVPLPAA
-806 GQAPAGARMV
+806 RLL

>member
-1 MSYLVTSAQWS
+1 MSYVATSAQWS
-12 EAERLKSLR
+12 EAERLKSLQ

-44 TGAPYAY
+44 TGAPFAY
-51 LGFVDQNRLW
+51 LGFLDANRLW

-77 TADQYTILEPEPL
+77 TACQYTILEPEPL

-97 EPRFPVRGIPLTR
+97 EPRFPVKGIPLTR
-110 TVHCRSYLAAP
+110 AVHCRSYLAAP
-121 LVGFEGG
+121 LAGPEGG

-141 FTEQHA
+141 FNAQHA

-157 MMRLEHSVHSRGQ
+157 MLRLEYGKRDRSQ
-170 DHSLRSRQRIERAL
+170 DHSVRSRQRIERAL

-202 LVVDTSGRI
+202 LVVDTAGRI

-238 FLTEERSQAFNLL
+238 FLAEERDKAFDLLDQARV
-251 EQSRG
+251 QPP
-256 DTTRRD
+256 RRE
-262 PTELHWLS
+262 PTEMYWLA

-276 RIAWTTTTLTDGFGD
+276 RIAWTTTTLTDGSGET
-291 INFIIM
+291 NFVIM
-297 TGVDVTDQ
+297 TGVDVTHQ

-322 VESSLGMVYTHDLG
+322 IEGSLGMVCTHDLDG
-336 GRILSINA
+336 KILSINTN
-344 SAAESLGYRA
+344 AAESLGYRT
-354 DELVGRRLMEF
+354 EEMVGRPLRDF
-365 VPEEQKPAFEN
+365 VPEEQRFSFEN
-376 YLRSIASSGEEQ
+376 YLRSIAISGEEQ
-388 GMLSLR
+388 GMLTLR
-394 HRNGSVRVIAW
+394 HRNGSVRFIAW
-405 RNRLLDLP
+405 RNRLIDLP
-413 DMPPFVL
+413 DTPRFVL
-420 GHGIDVTEKTDAE
+420 SHGIDVTEKTDAE

-455 GMDMQGR
+455 GIDMQGR
-462 IIFVNQVGA
+462 IVFVNQVGA
-471 RMMGYTQ
+471 RLMGYTQ
-478 EEMEGREL
+478 EEMQGKDL
-486 LALLGHARADGL
+486 LPLLGHARSDGSP
-498 EYRLEDSP
+498 YKVEDSP
-506 IYAARQASA
+506 IYAARRASA

-520 DEVFRHK
+520 DELFTHK
-527 DGHPIPVEYVA
+527 DGHPVPVEYVA

-598 KRPEKRAQMMDV
+598 KRPEKRTQMMDV

-638 RFQEVEAKDLLRRAT
+638 RFQEIEAKDLLRRAT
-653 DLQHPSAQKAGIAF
+653 DLQHPSAQKAGIGF
-667 RVDAGPLM
+667 LIDAGPLT
-675 LWVDEDRILQTLGNL
+675 LWIDEDRILQTLGNL
-690 ISNAIKFSPAGSDI
+690 ISNAIKFSPRGSDI
-704 TLRARAQSAT
+704 ILRAKAQSAT
-714 EAIISVEDHGRGIPP
+714 EALLSVEDRGRGIPP

-766 HGGRIWAESSVGKG
+766 HGGRIWVESTVGKG
-780 STFYFTVPRTSA
+780 SSFYFTVPRTAA
-792 RQDASEPRPTAAST
+792 RQERPEPTAP
-806 GQAPAGARMV
+806 APAARLL

>member
-1 MSYLVTSAQWS
+1 MSYLATSAQWS
-12 EAERLKSLR
+12 EAERLKSLI
-21 EYEILDTPADP
+21 EYDVLDTPPDP
-32 AFDEIVRVAAQV
+32 AYDEMVRVAAQV

-51 LGFVDQNRLW
+51 LGFIDANRLW

-68 QGTEIPRLA
+68 QGSEIPRLA
-77 TADQYTILEPEPL
+77 SACQYTILEPEPL

-97 EPRFPVRGIPLTR
+97 EPRFPVKGIPLTR
-110 TVHCRSYLAAP
+110 TIHCRSYLAAP
-121 LVGFEGG
+121 LAAAEGG

-147 SILGVLARQV
+147 AILGVLARQV
-157 MMRLEHSVHSRGQ
+157 MLRLEYSNRDRSQ
-170 DHSLRSRQRIERAL
+170 DLSMRSRQRIERAL

-202 LVVDTSGRI
+202 LVVDTAGRI

-238 FLTEERSQAFNLL
+238 FLSEERAKAFELLDQARI
-251 EQSRG
+251 Q
-256 DTTRRD
+256 TRRE
-262 PTELHWLS
+262 PTEMHWLS
-270 RDGRRR
+270 REGRRR
-276 RIAWTTTTLTDGFGD
+276 RIAWTTTTLTDGSGET
-291 INFIIM
+291 NFIIM

-322 VESSLGMVYTHDLG
+322 VESSLGMVCTHDLDG
-336 GRILSINA
+336 KILSINTN
-344 SAAESLGYRA
+344 AAESLGYRA
-354 DELVGRRLMEF
+354 EEMVGRLLSEF
-365 VPEEQKPAFEN
+365 VPEEQQPVFEN
-376 YLRSIASSGEEQ
+376 YLQSIAATGEEQ
-388 GMLSLR
+388 GMLTLR
-394 HRNGSVRVIAW
+394 HRNGSVRFITW
-405 RNRLLDLP
+405 RNRLIELP
-413 DMPPFVL
+413 DTPRFVL

-433 NKLHAVMRQR
+433 NRLHAVMRQR

-455 GMDMQGR
+455 GIDMQGR
-462 IIFVNQVGA
+462 IVFVNQVGA
-471 RMMGYTQ
+471 RLMGYTQ
-478 EEMEGREL
+478 DEMEGKDL
-486 LALLGHARADGL
+486 LALLGHARADGSP
-498 EYRLEDSP
+498 YKIEDSP
-506 IYAARQASA
+506 IYGARRASA

-520 DEVFRHK
+520 DEMFRHK

-598 KRPEKRAQMMDV
+598 KRPEKRTQMMDV

-638 RFQEVEAKDLLRRAT
+638 RFQEIEAKDLLRRAT
-653 DLQHPSAQKAGIAF
+653 DLQHPSAQKAGIGF
-667 RVDAGPLM
+667 LIDAGALT
-675 LWVDEDRILQTLGNL
+675 LWIDEDRILQTLGNL
-690 ISNAIKFSPAGSDI
+690 ISNAIKFSPRGSDI
-704 TLRARAQSAT
+704 VLRAKAQSAT
-714 EAIISVEDHGRGIPP
+714 EAILSVEDKGRGIPP

-766 HGGRIWAESSVGKG
+766 HGGRIWVESTVGKG
-780 STFYFTVPRTSA
+780 SAFYFTIPRTAA
-792 RQDASEPRPTAAST
+792 RQELQESTVPSPAA
-806 GQAPAGARMV
+806 RLL